1 MHQLEEGPT
10 IIHPVMVAILDLV
23 LKLPRELS
31 DVYHGVIRPKLVQD
45 TLHGEDLEG
54 GARVEGH

>member
-1 MHQLEEGPT
+1 
-10 IIHPVMVAILDLV
+10 MVAILDLV
-23 LKLPRELS
+23 LKLPWELR
-31 DVYHGVIRPKLVQD
+31 VVHHGVIRPKRVED